1 MYFSK
6 IVRLKRLKEDLAS
19 KISSLEQRKNNA
31 VIFILSGLTG
41 ILFFEVT
48 PDLAWIIVIS
58 IGSIF
63 YFQYNLIQ
71 ERNKKILS
79 SEEALEKM
87 VLDSIERDTE
97 QEKNITMA
105 LGSDHREN
113 RSEEIEE
120 KIELAIRDARQKG
133 GDMG

>member
-41 ILFFEVT
+41 ILFFKVT
-48 PDLAWIIVIS
+48 PDLAWIIVIT

-63 YFQYNLIQ
+63 YFKYNLIQ

-97 QEKNITMA
+97 QEKNITIA
-105 LGSDHREN
+105 LGSDYRED

-120 KIELAIRDARQKG
+120 KIELAIKDVRQKG

>member
-41 ILFFEVT
+41 ILFFKVT
-48 PDLAWIIVIS
+48 PDLAWIIVIT

-63 YFQYNLIQ
+63 YFKYNLIQ

-97 QEKNITMA
+97 QEKNNTKA
-105 LGSDHREN
+105 LGSDYRED

-120 KIELAIRDARQKG
+120 KIELAIKDVRQKG